1 VFAAHDPRANVGG
14 GAPRGDQW
22 PQKRS
27 EVAERR
33 GRDGRNTDAKGDRS
47 KTRGKR
53 RGGRR
58 KVDYFKEHPEAT
70 PHDYL
75 NVELLKR
82 FIAETGKILPRRRT
96 GLAATTQRQVAR
108 SIKRARMLGLL
119 PFADKLVRDGSQP
132 ERRGRRERRDRDG
145 GPRTPRTAEQDQ
157 TAAKSESKEPLAAA
171 EAPAAEESNAN

>member
-1 VFAAHDPRANVGG
+1 MFAAHDPHAIAGG
-14 GAPRGDQW
+14 GAPRGDQR
-22 PQKRS
+22 PQKRY

-47 KTRGKR
+47 KARGKR

-58 KVDYFKEHPEAT
+58 KTDYFKEHPEAT

-75 NVELLKR
+75 NLELLKR

-145 GPRTPRTAEQDQ
+145 GPRAPRTAEQDG
-157 TAAKSESKEPLAAA
+157 AAQPESKEPSAAA
-171 EAPAAEESNAN
+171 VAPAAEESKVN

>member
-1 VFAAHDPRANVGG
+1 M
-14 GAPRGDQW
+14 
-22 PQKRS
+22 
-27 EVAERR
+27 AERR
-33 GRDGRNTDAKGDRS
+33 GRNSRNGRGGDDKGDRS
-47 KTRGKR
+47 KARGKR

-96 GLAATTQRQVAR
+96 GLSATTQRQVAR
-108 SIKRARMLGLL
+108 SIKRARMLGLI

-145 GPRTPRTAEQDQ
+145 GPRAPRGTEQSQTPAQ
-157 TAAKSESKEPLAAA
+157 PAA
-171 EAPAAEESNAN
+171 EAAEVPAAPEASEVPAAPESSTN